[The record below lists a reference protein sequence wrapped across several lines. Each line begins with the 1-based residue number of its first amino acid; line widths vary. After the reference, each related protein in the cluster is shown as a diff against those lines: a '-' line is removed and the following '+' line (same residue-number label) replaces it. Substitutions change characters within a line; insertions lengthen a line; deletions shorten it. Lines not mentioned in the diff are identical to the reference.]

1 MPNLRCNNVDSLE
14 DRLSNIEAELSFM
27 NTLLKTNGNQRL
39 SVETATEDACSV
51 EFSAS
56 DPLGGDSPCLPLTDR
71 HIVRSSSN
79 LTDRYH
85 GPSTLF
91 ALCNDFCDT
100 LLPVQPTQTP
110 TSATDESQR
119 SKKHHRPAISDAA
132 KDLLIHICLEAGSE
146 ESVDLQADSIPIRLP
161 PKQFLLMAQTQFF
174 QQADYAT
181 DIFVQSSFCSNVERV
196 YSRPFTPADE
206 AWAICFNT
214 IILLV
219 LGPESS
225 SQDCD
230 PLIGS
235 QFVRPFLL
243 TVRSALSNPR
253 VLMVP
258 KLVNVQALVLL
269 VSTPC
274 ILKMKAFA
282 ATVTNT
288 SPKSIAAQVY
298 YPLDFA
304 ESIFAQ
310 PCVLAR
316 TMGLNQAR
324 SAPEGVSSE
333 EAQEHLK
340 VFNSLY
346 LRDKSLSI
354 LRGSICWLPSFD
366 CSISSELGESG
377 PAGSRFAVRIELA
390 RLQDESYRLF
400 QSADSSRRSS
410 AKYKSALLHI
420 EQGLE
425 HWAYANELFGSPY
438 ASTREVDLQ
447 LEFLA
452 VRICVF
458 RQSPEPSHVR
468 RVLSDSRASC
478 LLVVISYGKHEPSMI
493 ERLDDLL
500 LSESPSKSPGTR
512 TSGRSSES
520 GEASS
525 SKSTERNTSES
536 FPSRFHSLLDSFSV
550 PAFFLLAKNVIW
562 PSSASDESKA
572 EEDLNLLQ
580 RTCACYEELDA
591 RTQANN
597 HTRKVGRAF
606 ESLLE
611 VVSLIK
617 TSQQPQQPHS
627 GMQQSNNAHNT
638 PGTNNPFGEQR
649 RRSESSNLPSPSA
662 STIPPISW
670 ESFSNRNT
678 STRTPGSPS
687 AGASNGLLTP
697 MDSQYQ
703 PNNPLRQ
710 NLFFPHM
717 QQQIMRP
724 PSSNHQRASESD
736 VSMDDYADS
745 RLLSEFLAT
754 NPSMSF

>member
-1 MPNLRCNNVDSLE
+1 MPNLRCNNVGGLE

-27 NTLLKTNGNQRL
+27 NTLFKTNGNQRL
-39 SVETATEDACSV
+39 SIETATEDGCSG
-51 EFSAS
+51 EIFAG
-56 DPLGGDSPCLPLTDR
+56 DPLGEDGQCLPTDR
-71 HIVRSSSN
+71 HIVRSSLS

-91 ALCNDFCDT
+91 ALCNDFCDI
-100 LLPVQPTQTP
+100 LLPVQRIQTL
-110 TSATDESQR
+110 TSAKDESQR
-119 SKKHHRPAISDAA
+119 SEEHSRPAINDVV
-132 KDLLIHICLEAGSE
+132 KDLLNHLCLEAGTE
-146 ESVDLQADSIPIRLP
+146 EAVDLQANSIPIRLP

-174 QQADYAT
+174 EQADYAT
-181 DIFVQSSFCSNVERV
+181 DIFVQSSFWPNVERV

-206 AWAICFNT
+206 AWAICYNT

-230 PLIGS
+230 TLVGS

-253 VLMVP
+253 VLMAA
-258 KLVNVQALVLL
+258 KLVNVQALALM
-269 VSTPC
+269 VSTPG

-288 SPKSIAAQVY
+288 SPKSIAAQMY
-298 YPLDFA
+298 YPLGFA

-324 SAPEGVSSE
+324 SAPEGVSPE

-340 VFNSLY
+340 VFTSLY
-346 LRDKSLSI
+346 LRDKSFSI

-366 CSISSELGESG
+366 CSISSELGDSG
-377 PAGSRFAVRIELA
+377 RADPRFAVRIELA

-400 QSADSSRRSS
+400 QSADISRRSS
-410 AKYKSALLHI
+410 AKYKSALLHV

-425 HWAYANELFGSPY
+425 HWANANKLFSSPY
-438 ASTREVDLQ
+438 ASSREVDLQ

-458 RQSPEPSHVR
+458 RQSPEPSQVR
-468 RVLSDSRASC
+468 RALSDSRASC
-478 LLVVISYGKHEPSMI
+478 LLVVISHGKHEPSMI

-500 LSESPSKSPGTR
+500 LSKSPSKSSGR
-512 TSGRSSES
+512 GTSGRSSES
-520 GEASS
+520 NEAFSS
-525 SKSTERNTSES
+525 ELTEQNTSES
-536 FPSRFHSLLDSFSV
+536 VPPRLCSLLDSFSV
-550 PAFFLLAKNVIW
+550 PAFFLLATNVIW

-572 EEDLNLLQ
+572 EEDLKLLQ
-580 RTCACYEELDA
+580 RTCACYKELDA
-591 RTQANN
+591 KTQANN

-611 VVSLIK
+611 VISLIK
-617 TSQQPQQPHS
+617 TSQQVQPSHS

-638 PGTNNPFGEQR
+638 PGTNNPFGEQH

-662 STIPPISW
+662 TSIPPISW
-670 ESFSNRNT
+670 ESFLNKNT
-678 STRTPGSPS
+678 FTTTRASPS
-687 AGASNGLLTP
+687 AGASHGSLTP
-697 MDSQYQ
+697 MDAQDQ
-703 PNNPLRQ
+703 PYKPHRQ
-710 NLFFPHM
+710 NLSYPHM
-717 QQQIMRP
+717 QQQIMQP
-724 PSSNHQRASESD
+724 PSSNHQQTSESD
-736 VSMDDYADS
+736 VFMDDYADS
-745 RLLSEFLAT
+745 KLLSEFLAT
-754 NPSMSF
+754 NSSIPF